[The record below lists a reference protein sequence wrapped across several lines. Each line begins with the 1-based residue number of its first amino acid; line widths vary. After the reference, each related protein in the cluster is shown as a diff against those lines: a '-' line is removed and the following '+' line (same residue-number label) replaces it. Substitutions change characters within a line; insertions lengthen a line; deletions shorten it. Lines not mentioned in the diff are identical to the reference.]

1 MNEFEKFPQ
10 PTDKWADFQKGYN
23 KASKNIVQLLG
34 TNITL
39 FICMLLPLLL
49 IGFIWTD
56 FGIILEGPRFI
67 SDGIVT
73 VLTLV
78 IGEMMMM
85 RVGADGGKLD
95 VDYQNTRTE
104 YHGLVEEIH
113 KLGTS
118 LLPIFCEW
126 QIDLE
131 MKQAFNSRL
140 RALRYTEEELEKVR
154 DLSWKELKKR
164 FGLKKARRINAIR
177 KLEPIE
183 LSEAIL
189 LYENDAD
196 AINRGG
202 IPISGDG
209 YIHKKSYYVEV
220 ILSSLFMGLLTVSIA
235 FSLTTDI
242 TFARVM
248 YTIFKVVVLLFR
260 MARGYERG
268 ARAYHTIETRQL
280 QAKSH
285 FLRLYKSFVDDK
297 TYNKLG
303 DKYGDITALISEKEI
318 PLTNE

>member
-1 MNEFEKFPQ
+1 MNNLEKFPES
-10 PTDKWADFQKGYN
+10 PDKWTDFQKKYN
-23 KASKNIVQLLG
+23 TASKNIVHLLG

-56 FGIILEGPRFI
+56 FDIIVEGPRFI
-67 SDGIVT
+67 SDAIIT

-85 RVGADGGKLD
+85 RVGSDGGKLD
-95 VDYQNTRTE
+95 MDYQKTRTE
-104 YHGLVEEIH
+104 YHGILEEIH
-113 KLGTS
+113 KLGTG
-118 LLPIFCEW
+118 LLPVFCEW

-131 MKQAFNSRL
+131 MKQAYSSRL
-140 RALRYTEEELEKVR
+140 RVLRYTEEDFEKLR
-154 DLSWKELKKR
+154 DLSWEDLKKR
-164 FGLKKARRINAIR
+164 FGLKKARKINALR

-220 ILSSLFMGLLTVSIA
+220 ILSSVFMGLLTVSIA

-268 ARAYHTIETRQL
+268 ARAYHTVETRQL

-285 FLRLYKSFVDDK
+285 FLRLYKSFIDDK
-297 TYNKLG
+297 TYLKLG
-303 DKYGDITALISEKEI
+303 EKYGNISALIPESE
-318 PLTNE
+318 